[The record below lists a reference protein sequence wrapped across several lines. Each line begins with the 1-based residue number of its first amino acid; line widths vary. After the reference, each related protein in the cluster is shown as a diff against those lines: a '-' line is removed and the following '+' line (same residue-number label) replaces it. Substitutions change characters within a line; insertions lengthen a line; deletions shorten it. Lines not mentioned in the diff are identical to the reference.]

1 MVLCFDFNFDRAVV
15 ASVATFLL
23 SSISLYL
30 SAAGDQSHYAQD
42 ALATSALVLPLTVDL
57 PMVVFLMFFFFGHVV
72 ARDLPASAVWLDKAC
87 INQVELDEKQLAIA
101 ALPDFLK
108 QSSRVLV
115 LWDETYFSRLWCNLE
130 MATFAKSHSNP
141 GGIRILSSWVA
152 VWLLCS
158 LLSAW
163 FGVRFAWP
171 WYMTIKGTVEQSSV
185 VRSML
190 ATRTAFDFIANAIV
204 GFIPVFVCQ
213 TPENTV
219 AAFAFTYKV
228 RQNGIM
234 LEHFANFDVRAAQ
247 CTLSSDRPVLYDQIA
262 RLFDGI
268 DEAPISIEFGASES
282 FGEPL
287 RMLDTREP
295 SEQVELLRSSGLRGI
310 TSYPSQDECLVM
322 FNEYVRTELRSQ
334 IVADL
339 GPTQLRWNLA
349 LLSFLPHLFWMV
361 EFEYLQCEQA
371 GCAVLPKLY
380 GLGSLTK
387 HWLLMTILLSYIWGV
402 LLPLSCPASFWLV
415 NAISPHE
422 GGPFRWLLTLLVG
435 PFVSLCS
442 ALAQALFWAAASE
455 LLVKGCCT
463 LPLLVLLLLFSVSAL
478 LWKAAFLDA
487 NWTRKLSTRACMRCT
502 P

>member
-1 MVLCFDFNFDRAVV
+1 
-15 ASVATFLL
+15 
-23 SSISLYL
+23 
-30 SAAGDQSHYAQD
+30 
-42 ALATSALVLPLTVDL
+42 
-57 PMVVFLMFFFFGHVV
+57 
-72 ARDLPASAVWLDKAC
+72 
-87 INQVELDEKQLAIA
+87 
-101 ALPDFLK
+101 
-108 QSSRVLV
+108 
-115 LWDETYFSRLWCNLE
+115 
-130 MATFAKSHSNP
+130 
-141 GGIRILSSWVA
+141 
-152 VWLLCS
+152 
-158 LLSAW
+158 
-163 FGVRFAWP
+163 
-171 WYMTIKGTVEQSSV
+171 
-185 VRSML
+185 
-190 ATRTAFDFIANAIV
+190 
-204 GFIPVFVCQ
+204 
-213 TPENTV
+213 
-219 AAFAFTYKV
+219 
-228 RQNGIM
+228 
-234 LEHFANFDVRAAQ
+234 
-247 CTLSSDRPVLYDQIA
+247 
-262 RLFDGI
+262 
-268 DEAPISIEFGASES
+268 
-282 FGEPL
+282 
-287 RMLDTREP
+287 MLDTREP